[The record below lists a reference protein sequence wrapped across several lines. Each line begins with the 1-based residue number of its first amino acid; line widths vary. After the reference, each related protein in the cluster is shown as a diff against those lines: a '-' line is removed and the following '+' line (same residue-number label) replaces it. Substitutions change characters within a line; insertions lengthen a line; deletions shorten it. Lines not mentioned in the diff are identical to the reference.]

1 MLHVYGKIN
10 REEIKFFYI
19 LPFSGRAM
27 KGNSRGFAL
36 VESIVALGL
45 LGIVVAVFLGS
56 IGTATKANM
65 VADKRVTAES
75 LARSE
80 FEYIKSCNYTYSAT
94 EYPIDPTL
102 DIPSRWSMTTPVV
115 EALREPD
122 DGIQK
127 VTVTIK
133 HDGNDVFSAFIYK
146 MER

>member
-1 MLHVYGKIN
+1 V
-10 REEIKFFYI
+10 
-19 LPFSGRAM
+19 

-36 VESIVALGL
+36 IENIVALAL
-45 LGIVVAVFLGS
+45 LGIVAIIFLGS
-56 IGTATKANM
+56 IGTATKANL

-80 FEYIKSCNYTYSAT
+80 FEYIKSCNYTYSVT

-102 DIPSRWSMTTPVV
+102 SIPSGWSMSTPVV

-127 VTVTIK
+127 VTVTVQ
-133 HDGNDVFSAFIYK
+133 HEGDNVFSAFIYK